1 MTLGILCLRRK
12 TSQEPS
18 QETCPQTHTD
28 MRARGDAAMPKS
40 LLFPLTGLRPK
51 TLPLGPTTSKDRI
64 RDRLSRAASEVTVR
78 RSSPEG
84 PPAPLAGR
92 RTPAADFPTHRHR
105 DAKPARRHRG
115 RPSLSRL
122 RDPAERGGQKLGLVL
137 FFLLVS
143 ACRWPLWLMPSAPT
157 RIVTDELGR
166 RVELSVRPRRII
178 SLAPSVTEMLFALG
192 VGDRVVGVT
201 SLCDYPPEAT
211 MKEKVGDVMTPSLER
226 IVALAPDLVIIS
238 TATQLELF
246 AKRLIEI
253 GVPVYVVK
261 ANRLEDVLATL
272 RHLGDVTGEV
282 RAAEAL
288 TRSLQARIERV
299 VERTRTLP
307 RPRVLLV
314 VQRDPLIVA
323 GREAFLTDLVEKAG
337 GRSITADA
345 QREWTLY
352 SLESVLA
359 RAPEVIVIPSHET
372 QSQRLPNLQWS
383 ALADTPALRNKR
395 VYTINADL
403 LMRPGPRLVEG
414 LEELARLLHPEA
426 FQ

>member
-1 MTLGILCLRRK
+1 
-12 TSQEPS
+12 
-18 QETCPQTHTD
+18 
-28 MRARGDAAMPKS
+28 
-40 LLFPLTGLRPK
+40 
-51 TLPLGPTTSKDRI
+51 
-64 RDRLSRAASEVTVR
+64 
-78 RSSPEG
+78 
-84 PPAPLAGR
+84 
-92 RTPAADFPTHRHR
+92 
-105 DAKPARRHRG
+105 
-115 RPSLSRL
+115 
-122 RDPAERGGQKLGLVL
+122 
-137 FFLLVS
+137 
-143 ACRWPLWLMPSAPT
+143 MPSAPT

-211 MKEKVGDVMTPSLER
+211 TKEKVGDVMTPSLER

-238 TATQLELF
+238 TATQLEMF

-272 RHLGDVTGEV
+272 RHLGDVTGDV

-372 QSQRLPNLQWS
+372 QSRHLPNLQWS

-426 FQ
+426 FR